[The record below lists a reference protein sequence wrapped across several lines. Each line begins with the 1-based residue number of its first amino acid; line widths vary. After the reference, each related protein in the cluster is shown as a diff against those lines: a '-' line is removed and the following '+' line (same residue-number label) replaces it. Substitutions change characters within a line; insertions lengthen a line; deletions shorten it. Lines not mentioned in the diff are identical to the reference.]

1 LYCAE
6 SENPDLVSD
15 QNSVE
20 FGSRRMIAA
29 AFFDTTLLLDR
40 VHLGCTYERGTAQQ
54 MPVPIPVS

>member
-1 LYCAE
+1 
-6 SENPDLVSD
+6 
-15 QNSVE
+15 
-20 FGSRRMIAA
+20 MIAA